1 LLAGPLSRETFELTS
16 KGNATIVTRCFFGQ
30 FYRPGPPPESGKSI
44 TATGGAPFIRLSRV
58 SPVGG
63 RSGRGTSLAE
73 NWTNHM
79 SKQSPAEVVASLE
92 NPFAKKDEQA
102 FRVPGQIASTPG
114 PYEEAL
120 KAGWEL
126 QQRPYQAAGVKNIQ
140 RQHQKNRMTIWER
153 IRFLSDA
160 EPTVLYQ
167 NWGPNLDGASLV
179 TAIIKVNGRDVALY
193 GHDFTVRAGSMDAT
207 NGAKLARLFELA
219 ARQRIPVVG
228 INDSAGA
235 FIPAGVGGLDGYAE
249 AFAALRKIS
258 GIVPSIMCMFGY
270 NAGGGSYLPR
280 QGSFLI
286 QPNDTFFGL
295 TGPGVVKSVL
305 GEDVTPDELGG
316 PGVHS
321 QSGVTDF
328 VVKDEVAALRKV
340 RALLNYLP
348 SYNGELA
355 PYQASS
361 DPITRKTW
369 DIDILLKK
377 AFNSPTGFNTPIDV
391 SILIQQLCDHG
402 DFLEIQPDRARNTVT
417 ALGRMGGNVIGFVAN
432 NSAVA
437 SGQVDIDAA
446 YKNARFIR
454 FCNLYNIPV
463 IFLED
468 TTGFLPG
475 KEQESGGIVQAGRAM
490 LDAIVDLRTPRFLVL
505 VRNAYGGAYASF
517 NSYAVGADFVVALPT
532 TRVAVMGPA
541 GVEYVYKDEMR
552 KIRGVVAGKI
562 KAETEAQIAAGL
574 SESEAADAARELVN
588 GWVKAEE
595 SLLARRYER
604 ELMNPNEALSLGSI
618 SQIVM
623 PSDLRQVLAENM
635 AFYLRRYQ
643 PGPLQ
648 SVQREF
654 H

>member
-1 LLAGPLSRETFELTS
+1 MTTKNS
-16 KGNATIVTRCFFGQ
+16 K
-30 FYRPGPPPESGKSI
+30 
-44 TATGGAPFIRLSRV
+44 APS
-58 SPVGG
+58 
-63 RSGRGTSLAE
+63 
-73 NWTNHM
+73 
-79 SKQSPAEVVASLE
+79 ASLE
-92 NPFAKKDEQA
+92 NPFAENEGRN
-102 FRVPGQIASTPG
+102 FHVPGQIASEPG
-114 PYEEAL
+114 LYEESL

-126 QQRPYQAAGVKNIQ
+126 QQRPLRTAGVKNVQ

-153 IRFLSDA
+153 IRYLSDE

-179 TAIIKVNGRDVALY
+179 TALIKVNGRDVALY

-219 ARQRIPVVG
+219 AKQRIPVVG

-249 AFAALRKIS
+249 AFAALRRIS
-258 GIVPSIMCMFGY
+258 GIVPSIMCMFGF

-286 QPNDTFFGL
+286 QPNETFFGL

-355 PYQASS
+355 PHQASS
-361 DPITRKTW
+361 DPVDRKTW

-377 AFNSPTGFNTPIDV
+377 AFNSPTGFNTPIDIT
-391 SILIQQLCDHG
+391 ILIQQLCDHG
-402 DFLEIQPDRARNTVT
+402 DFLELQSDRARNTVT
-417 ALGRMGGNVIGFVAN
+417 ALGRMGGNVMGFVAN
-432 NSAVA
+432 NSAVS
-437 SGQVDIDAA
+437 SGQVDIAAA

-475 KEQESGGIVQAGRAM
+475 KEQETGGIVQAGRAM

-505 VRNAYGGAYASF
+505 VRNAFGGAYAAF
-517 NSYAVGADFVVALPT
+517 NSFPVGADFVVALPT

-541 GVEYVYKDEMR
+541 GVEYVYKDELR
-552 KIRGVVAGKI
+552 KIRGSVPGRL
-562 KAETEAQIAAGL
+562 AEETRAQMKAGL
-574 SESEAADAARELVN
+574 SEDEAADTARQFLDD
-588 GWVKAEE
+588 WVKSEE
-595 SLLARRYER
+595 ALLAQRYTQ

-635 AFYLRRYQ
+635 AFYLRRYRAE
-643 PGPLQ
+643 PLQ